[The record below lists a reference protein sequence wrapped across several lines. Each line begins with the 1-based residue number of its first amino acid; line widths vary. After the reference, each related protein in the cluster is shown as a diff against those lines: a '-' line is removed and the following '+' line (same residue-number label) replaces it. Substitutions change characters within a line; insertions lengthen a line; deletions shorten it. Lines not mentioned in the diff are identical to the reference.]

1 MSGNSKRRPR
11 AGARTTRKAASR
23 SKAARRTVAAKRRPA
38 ARGAAVTPRPPAAR
52 SAAASTR
59 HAAALFNDFVADQ
72 LTGLGE
78 VEMRAV
84 FGGHGIYLDGRFFG
98 IVHKSRLYFRVSPST
113 VASYQARGM
122 KEFNPYGK
130 PLTTYYEVPPE
141 VQEEGAEL
149 RRWAQVSA
157 RTTGRAAPAR
167 ARSRPAPRS
176 RTVRP

>member
-1 MSGNSKRRPR
+1 MSGNSKRAPR

-23 SKAARRTVAAKRRPA
+23 STASRRPAAATRRPA
-38 ARGAAVTPRPPAAR
+38 ARGSAATARPPAAR
-52 SAAASTR
+52 RAATATR
-59 HAAALFNDFVADQ
+59 HAAGLFNDFVADQ

-78 VEMRAV
+78 VEMRAM

-98 IVHKSRLYFRVSPST
+98 IVHKSRLYFRVGPAT
-113 VASYQARGM
+113 IKSYRERGM

-149 RRWAQVSA
+149 RRWAQASA
-157 RTTGRAAPAR
+157 RTTGRAAQIR
-167 ARSRPAPRS
+167 RGPR
-176 RTVRP
+176 